1 MASYYHEA
9 RAEKA
14 KIKAATQE
22 NKRRAERRAE
32 LATVEVSR
40 FRPHRRTL
48 LRKGCSANN
57 AWHCPGTKRMDHIS
71 LYNSQHPIKKG
82 P

>member
-14 KIKAATQE
+14 KIKAIQQD

-32 LATVEVSR
+32 LEVV
-40 FRPHRRTL
+40 RPLLLLPLHR
-48 LRKGCSANN
+48 
-57 AWHCPGTKRMDHIS
+57 W
-71 LYNSQHPIKKG
+71 YV
-82 P
+82 